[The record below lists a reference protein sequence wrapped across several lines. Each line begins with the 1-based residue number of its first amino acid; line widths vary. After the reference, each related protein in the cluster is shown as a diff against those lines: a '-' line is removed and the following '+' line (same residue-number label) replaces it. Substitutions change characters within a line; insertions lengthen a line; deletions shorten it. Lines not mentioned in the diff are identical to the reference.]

1 MAKTFEDLAKKAK
14 PYLPDVPLP
23 VLVEVGKR
31 VLDDFCTRTLILK
44 VNADSITLAVADS
57 DYAITFGANN
67 YTPLHIVKA
76 TLGLDTLAITNEA
89 SLELLS
95 PLWESDTANR
105 PTHLFLTFD
114 NQVRVY
120 PIPVALISDTLSL
133 KMVVTYNEDVSVLD
147 DFLMDNYWRTLVDGI
162 IAECRDLPDRPFT
175 EYGLADRY
183 RLKYEKSLAQIRW
196 AVMKSFGL
204 GSIEVTPVSFEG
216 Y

>member
-23 VLVEVGKR
+23 TLVEIGKR

-44 VNADSITLAVADS
+44 VDADPITIAAADY
-57 DYAITFGANN
+57 DYAISFGANE

-76 TLGLDTLAITNEA
+76 TLGSSTLAITNEA
-89 SLELLS
+89 ALELLS
-95 PLWESDTANR
+95 PVWESQTAAT
-105 PTHLFLTFD
+105 PTHVFLTYD

-120 PIPVALISDTLSL
+120 PIPTILLTDTLQL
-133 KMVVTYNEDVSVLD
+133 KMVVTYSDDVSVLD
-147 DFLMDNYWRTLVDGI
+147 DFLMDNHWRTLVDGI
-162 IAECRDLPDRPFT
+162 IAECRDLPERPFT
-175 EYGLADRY
+175 DFALADRA
-183 RLKYEKSLAQIRW
+183 RLKYDKSIAQVRW